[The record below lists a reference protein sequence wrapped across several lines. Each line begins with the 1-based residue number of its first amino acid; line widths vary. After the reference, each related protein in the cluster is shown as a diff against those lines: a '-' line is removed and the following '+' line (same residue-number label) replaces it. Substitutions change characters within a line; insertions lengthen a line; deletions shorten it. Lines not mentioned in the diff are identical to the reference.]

1 MQVAPLAP
9 PGANVEQLR
18 IAAQLAHHQAELAQA
33 QMLALPPALLP
44 APLLLAADAAQSAPS
59 VPLGALVRWRGGI
72 VCTDEPGRAAS
83 VQRAWLSIHDCCSAS
98 HSPSQLVVRCCGE
111 AAEAV
116 QC

>member
-1 MQVAPLAP
+1 MQADSKSVWQAAPLAP

-59 VPLGALVRWRGGI
+59 VPLGAPAARLAS
-72 VCTDEPGRAAS
+72 PGRPVS
-83 VQRAWLSIHDCCSAS
+83 VRRAWRVIHDC
-98 HSPSQLVVRCCGE
+98 
-111 AAEAV
+111 
-116 QC
+116 